1 MEDYKTI
8 DYLLNP
14 YNPEIRSSALQ
25 GSLDFLTIDSREP
38 RAELKRRLYR
48 RIKYLEAKLNLAK
61 DPVVVLMK
69 KRLDILETLTKKTRS
84 NGVKPYWIWMTVRPK
99 DGSDFSNF
107 QCLVKQ
113 LVMRKHVAE
122 YLYVYEQVGE
132 SFSDLGN
139 GFHFHLLL
147 LTTPDRPKPSELA
160 KNFKNTFKQICNIKT
175 GACHIIT
182 KCPDKFVRDK
192 VDYMLGNKT
201 GIGKDIKQVA
211 DRLWRKSNN
220 LKNFYSSPEFLSK
233 YKV

>member
-1 MEDYKTI
+1 MENYLTI

-14 YNPEIRSSALQ
+14 NNPEIRSSALQ
-25 GSLDFLTIDSREP
+25 GSLDFLTINEREP

-48 RIKYLEAKLNLAK
+48 KIKYLEAKLSLAK
-61 DPVVVLMK
+61 CPVVALMQK
-69 KRLDILETLTKKTRS
+69 QLTILETLNKETRS

-99 DGSDFSNF
+99 DGSNFSNF
-107 QCLVKQ
+107 QTVVDGLVH
-113 LVMRKHVAE
+113 RKHVAE
-122 YLYVYEQVGE
+122 YLYVFEQVGE
-132 SFSDLGN
+132 SLKDLGN

-160 KNFKNTFKQICNIKT
+160 KNFKNTFKNICNIKT

-182 KCPDKFVRDK
+182 KCPSEFVQDKI
-192 VDYMLGNKT
+192 DYMLGKKD

-211 DRLWRKSNN
+211 DRLWRKS
-220 LKNFYSSPEFLSK
+220 LKIKNFYCSKEFLSK